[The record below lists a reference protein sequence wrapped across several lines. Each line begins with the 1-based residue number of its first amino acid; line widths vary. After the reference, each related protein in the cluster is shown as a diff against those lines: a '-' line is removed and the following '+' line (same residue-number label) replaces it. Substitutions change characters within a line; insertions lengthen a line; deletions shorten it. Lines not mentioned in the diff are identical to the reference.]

1 MTGEKT
7 SASAASIKDLD
18 SAEFSRFSALLDE
31 SLDLAPE
38 ARSEWLSRVE
48 RTDPK
53 LAPLLAG
60 FFTSR
65 DACNAGGFLSGASP
79 LPGGIAAAA
88 PDTLLVGRLFG
99 PYRVLSLLGHGGM
112 GSVWLAERMDG
123 LFTRQVALKLVHPAL
138 MGRAISE
145 RFTREREILASL
157 NHPNIARLFDAGF
170 SDDGQPYLALEYIPG
185 KPVTQY
191 CDDRGLS
198 IPERLQIFRQVLAAV
213 QYAHAHLVIHRDL
226 KPSNILVTEE
236 GHAQLLDFGIAKL
249 MSEGEAKETE
259 LTRLGGRALTP
270 DYAAPEQ
277 ILGGPI
283 TISADIYSLGVML
296 YELLTGERPY
306 RLKRDS
312 RGALEEAIVQA
323 DPGLPSRTD
332 ISEPVAAARSTTPK
346 KLPRAL
352 RGDLDTIALKA
363 LKKLPAERY
372 ATAYAFSEDIDRYLS
387 GDVVLAQKDSLAYRI
402 RKFAR
407 RYRVAIAAGSIL
419 ILTLAAGLAATTYEA
434 SVASAQRD
442 QALESDSRLLTQ
454 AAAASVKDGD
464 APRGMGII
472 LEVLPHRGAGRPYTP
487 ESLSAFQEARASDS
501 QLMAITGHS
510 ARVRS
515 IQFSPDGTQL
525 ITAAFDNTARVWDAQ
540 TGQQQLVIE
549 GHQAAVVSAY
559 YSPNGRLILTASSDK
574 TARVWD
580 AATGRQLLTL
590 DHPDRVRSAMFSADG
605 IHIVTAS
612 YDKIA
617 RIWDAASG
625 RQTATLAG
633 HAELVTFASF
643 SPDGRRVVT
652 SSNDKTARIWDAA
665 TGHPITEL
673 RGHTDRVIT
682 AYYSPDGTRILTGS
696 GDKTARIW
704 DAVTG
709 QQIQVMRGNT
719 QLIAC
724 AAFSPDGRRVVTAA
738 YDNSTRVFDAATGQQ
753 ISLLSG
759 HTEAVEWAAFSPD
772 GRRIAT
778 ASLDRTA
785 RVWNAGSA
793 GELQQ
798 FVGHTDMLPY
808 AAFSTDGRRVVSAS
822 FDQTVR
828 VWDVASGRQLLLL
841 PHRDRVT
848 KATFSPDGTR
858 IASSSIDRLGR
869 IWDAETG
876 RELTQLSGHADGV
889 FWIAFSP
896 DGRRVATTS
905 IDKSVRIWDVA
916 TGREQMKLLGH
927 AGPVGA
933 VAFSPDGSRIITT
946 SEDQTARVW
955 DLAIGKE
962 IMLLSAH
969 TDAVEDATFSPDG
982 RRLATAS
989 DDGTARIWDA
999 DTGREIM
1006 LLRGHK
1012 DQVTAIRFSPDQSRF
1027 VTASDDRTARI
1038 WDAATGQELLVL
1050 KHPNFVESAM
1060 FSPDGRRVL
1069 TASDDGI
1076 ARIWDASTQPI
1087 DVQIRWA
1094 EAAQFD
1100 PLLKVDRFQL
1110 GLRPPAGMIQWP
1122 KNSSKCDEAAAAPYD
1137 PERRAAGAM
1146 LDQIAPDLAIPA
1158 CAPEKGNANDA
1169 ARLRYQSGRAQMA
1182 NGNLA
1187 AARRELAEAI
1197 ARGYR
1202 AAWVDLGTLLSDPA
1216 YNAVDLAQAKSS
1228 YERAWNEGVTAG
1240 AFQLG
1245 SLYERAADEARAWQW
1260 FQKAADAGQPDALV
1274 RFALR
1279 AEAAA
1284 YSTADPA
1291 QRNTRLLEAFKY
1303 YAAAVARARNEDW
1316 PDATWRNWRYR
1327 RASLAR
1333 LLAREGLMQEVA
1345 DVYDAVR
1352 IQYTAAT
1359 PGAWHRLAAV
1369 FRSKQ

>member
-1 MTGEKT
+1 MTEP
-7 SASAASIKDLD
+7 SAASIKDLNP
-18 SAEFSRFSALLDE
+18 AEFSRFSALLDE
-31 SLDLAPE
+31 SLDMPAGSR
-38 ARSEWLSRVE
+38 AEWLVRIE
-48 RTDPK
+48 RTDAK
-53 LAPLLAG
+53 LAALLAG
-60 FFTSR
+60 FFLAR
-65 DACNAGGFLSGASP
+65 DACNADGFLMGAAAQ
-79 LPGGIAAAA
+79 LPHAIAAA

-112 GSVWLAERMDG
+112 GSVWLAERVDG
-123 LFTRQVALKLVHPAL
+123 LFSRQVALKLVHPAL

-185 KPVTQY
+185 KPITQY
-191 CDDRGLS
+191 CDDHALS
-198 IPERLQIFRQVLAAV
+198 VRERLQIFRQVLSAV

-249 MSEGEAKETE
+249 MTEGEAKETE

-277 ILGGPI
+277 ILGAPI

-296 YELLTGERPY
+296 FELLTGERPY

-323 DPGLPSRTD
+323 DPGLPSRTG
-332 ISEPVAAARSTTPK
+332 IMEPVAAARSSTAK
-346 KLPRAL
+346 KLTRAL
-352 RGDLDTIALKA
+352 QGDLDTIALKS
-363 LKKLPAERY
+363 LKKLPGERY
-372 ATAYAFSEDIDRYLS
+372 ATAYAFSEDIDRYLN
-387 GDVVLAQKDSLAYRI
+387 GDVVLAQKDSLAYRV
-402 RKFAR
+402 RKFTR

-419 ILTLAAGLAATTYEA
+419 ILTLAGGLAATTYEA
-434 SVASAQRD
+434 RVASEQRD

-472 LEVLPHRGAGRPYTP
+472 LEVLPHRGANRPYTP

-515 IQFSPDGTQL
+515 IQFSPDGTRL
-525 ITAAFDNTARVWDAQ
+525 ITAAFDKTARVWDAE
-540 TGQQQLVIE
+540 TGQQLMLIE
-549 GHQAAVVSAY
+549 GHQGSVMSAY
-559 YSPNGRLILTASSDK
+559 YSPDGRRILTASSDK

-580 AATGRQLLTL
+580 AASGRLLLTL
-590 DHPDRVRSAMFSADG
+590 EHPDRVRSAMFSADG
-605 IHIVTAS
+605 TRIVTAS
-612 YDKIA
+612 YDNVA

-625 RQTATLAG
+625 SEISKIVG
-633 HAELVTFASF
+633 HSELVTFASF
-643 SPDGRRVVT
+643 SPDGNRVVT
-652 SSNDKTARIWDAA
+652 SSNDKTARVWEAA
-665 TGHPITEL
+665 TGRAIMEL

-704 DAVTG
+704 DAASG
-709 QQIQVMRGNT
+709 RPLQVIRGNT

-724 AAFSPDGRRVVTAA
+724 AAFSPDGRRVVTAD
-738 YDNSTRVFDAATGQQ
+738 YDNSTRLFDVATGQQ

-759 HTEAVEWAAFSPD
+759 HTAAVEWAAFSPD

-778 ASLDRTA
+778 ASLDKTV
-785 RVWNAGSA
+785 RVWDAGTA

-798 FVGHTDMLPY
+798 FVGHTDSVPY
-808 AAFSTDGRRVVSAS
+808 AAFSPDGRRVVTAS
-822 FDQTVR
+822 FDQTAR

-841 PHRDRVT
+841 PHHDRVT
-848 KATFSPDGTR
+848 KVTFSPDGTR
-858 IASSSIDRLGR
+858 IASSSIDHLGYL
-869 IWDAETG
+869 WDAATG
-876 RELTQLSGHADGV
+876 RELLQLSGHADGL

-896 DGRRVATTS
+896 DGRRIATTS
-905 IDKSVRIWDVA
+905 MDKSIRIWDAA

-927 AGPVGA
+927 GGPVGA
-933 VAFSPDGSRIITT
+933 VAFSPDGHRIVTT
-946 SEDQTARVW
+946 SEDKTARVW
-955 DLAIGKE
+955 DLAVGKE
-962 IMLLSAH
+962 ILLLSAH

-999 DTGREIM
+999 ESGREIM

-1012 DQVTAIRFSPDQSRF
+1012 DQVTAIRFSPDQSRY
-1027 VTASDDRTARI
+1027 VTASDDRTVRI

-1050 KHPNFVESAM
+1050 KHPNFVESAT
-1060 FSPDGRRVL
+1060 FSSDGRRVL
-1069 TASDDGI
+1069 TAGDDGI

-1087 DVQIRWA
+1087 DVQIRWE

-1100 PLLKVDRFQL
+1100 PLLNVDRFQL
-1110 GLRPPAGMIQWP
+1110 GLRPPEGMIQWP

-1146 LDQIAPDLAIPA
+1146 LDQIVFDVAIPA
-1158 CAPEKGNANDA
+1158 CAPEQGNASDA
-1169 ARLRYQSGRAQMA
+1169 ARQQYQSARAQMA
-1182 NGNLA
+1182 SGNLA
-1187 AARRELAEAI
+1187 AAKREFEQAI
-1197 ARGYR
+1197 ARGYQ
-1202 AAWVDLGTLLSDPA
+1202 AARVDLGTLLSEPA
-1216 YNAVDLAQAKSS
+1216 YKLVDLAQAKSL
-1228 YERAWNEGVTAG
+1228 YERAWNEGVAAG

-1245 SLYERAADEARAWQW
+1245 SLYERGGDERVAWQW

-1279 AEAAA
+1279 AETAA
-1284 YSTADPA
+1284 YGAADSERRD
-1291 QRNTRLLEAFKY
+1291 QMLLEAFKF
-1303 YAAAVARARNEDW
+1303 YAAAAGRARDEDW
-1316 PDATWRNWRYR
+1316 PDETWRNWRYR

-1333 LLAREGLMQEVA
+1333 LLARDGKMKQVA
-1345 DVYDAVR
+1345 DVYEAAR
-1352 IQYTAAT
+1352 IQYSPAT
-1359 PGAWHRLAAV
+1359 PGAWHRFAV
-1369 FRSKQ
+1369 AIRSKH